1 MRKEGALPKT
11 KSVRGA
17 ARPAEK
23 KRMRNRSV
31 RSTIKTNITKTEN
44 LISAKEWELAQ
55 ESAVATVSRIDRAVS
70 KGVIHRNKAARLKSR
85 LMRQLNRALP
95 EKSGG

>member
-1 MRKEGALPKT
+1 MPKT

-17 ARPAEK
+17 AQSAEK
-23 KRMRNRSV
+23 RRMRNRSV

-55 ESAVATVSRIDRAVS
+55 ETAVATVSRIDRAVS